1 MRQGHWLLLPV
12 VWPSAG
18 GPRPAP
24 RLYAR
29 GSQPCPVPPASCQ
42 PARLIFKRT
51 WPEPARPRPRS
62 FPKPLL
68 CFGPFLSPP
77 AAPFGLAQV
86 RPVWAVPADYSG
98 GTDPPKLM
106 VTQSSEGAHIQ
117 GQTPPV
123 VDWSGTLRGGASPHW
138 CFWGGISF
146 LCCLPAWDSLAAL
159 GCPSRAGH
167 GGAAS
172 WRLAPV
178 FCSASRSLAVRGP
191 APAGACPRAGTG
203 SVLEK
208 HPWEWGEGRAGRGLA
223 LGAQIP

>member
-1 MRQGHWLLLPV
+1 MCSSHWGLILLGPTHGHPFALGHLLSGPLRGCPGWPILKCLDLACTSVLGPLPSPGWGGGGSQAITPSSCAAIRSSHSLMRQGHWLLLPV

-98 GTDPPKLM
+98 GTDPP
-106 VTQSSEGAHIQ
+106 QADGH
-117 GQTPPV
+117 PV
-123 VDWSGTLRGGASPHW
+123 
-138 CFWGGISF
+138 
-146 LCCLPAWDSLAAL
+146 
-159 GCPSRAGH
+159 
-167 GGAAS
+167 
-172 WRLAPV
+172 
-178 FCSASRSLAVRGP
+178 
-191 APAGACPRAGTG
+191 
-203 SVLEK
+203 
-208 HPWEWGEGRAGRGLA
+208 
-223 LGAQIP
+223 Q